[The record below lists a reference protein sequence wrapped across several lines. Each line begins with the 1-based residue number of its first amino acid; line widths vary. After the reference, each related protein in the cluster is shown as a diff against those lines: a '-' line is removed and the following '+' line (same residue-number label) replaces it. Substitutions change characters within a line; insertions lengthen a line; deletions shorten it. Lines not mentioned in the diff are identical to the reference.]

1 MNTKICII
9 VSNFYPNISNMLL
22 KGALSVIKKNNNIKY
37 KVFETPGTLEIP
49 TATSILIKKFDA
61 FIVLGCVIRGQT
73 SHFDFIC
80 SSVFQSLLSLSVDN
94 KVPIGNG
101 ILTCENKSQAE
112 VRANPKINNKG
123 AAAAQAAISLL
134 KIKINEK
141 KRTI

>member
-1 MNTKICII
+1 MLDKSIMNSLFDT
-9 VSNFYPNISNMLL
+9 
-22 KGALSVIKKNNNIKY
+22 IKKNNNIKY
-37 KVFETPGTLEIP
+37 NVFETPGTLEIP

-112 VRANPKINNKG
+112 VRANPKKINKG

>member
-37 KVFETPGTLEIP
+37 KVFETAGTLEIP

-112 VRANPKINNKG
+112 VRANPKKNNKG

>member
-1 MNTKICII
+1 MKICII
-9 VSNFYPNISNMLL
+9 VSNFYPKISKNLL
-22 KGALSVIKKNNNIKY
+22 KGSVTILKKNKNVEY
-37 KVFETPGTLEIP
+37 KIFNVDGAFEIP
-49 TATSILIKKFDA
+49 LVMSILIKKFDG
-61 FIVLGCVIRGQT
+61 FVVLGCVIRGQT